1 MDFHFL
7 DGFKTCPT
15 EEITAFQPEGQS
27 QMVMITKDLDSMR
40 LAVDTS
46 GNLFILDSKS
56 GEVIETLDQTLSAYL
71 ESFRDQLILGK
82 LIFEV
87 ESGFMSTC

>member
-15 EEITAFQPEGQS
+15 EEITEFQPEGQS